1 MASAPAIAEAFTLLQ
16 AGDAAAAL
24 EASQRVVQSHPSSAR
39 AHLAAGIALR
49 LLGRLAES
57 QASLERAAALDPRD
71 YAVAYEAAVVFQ
83 LRGDPVQA
91 LAQFHRAA
99 ALRPDFFAAHFS
111 AGVLQFERK
120 EWASAIASF
129 RAALAIDAAN
139 VEALLNLGQALC
151 EHGDED
157 EGESAIA
164 RAIALDPRHAAG
176 RHAMGW
182 ALHRRKRTAEALA
195 HFQAAATANPR
206 EPDWQLSVAKA
217 LGDLGR
223 HAEAEEAY
231 VRALSADPDHFLTL
245 RSFGRYS
252 ASRGNFARAAK
263 LFTEALRR
271 CPADE
276 ELPMFLA
283 QVELLLGRWDAAW
296 TAYAKRD
303 TRLQF
308 EHTLEALGS
317 RYVVPGMAVLAGREV
332 SLVAEQGLGDNLFFL
347 RFAPALKAAGTRLRF
362 AGEPRLHPLL
372 ARSGLFESFDA
383 NAVSQPSAGWLPIM
397 VGDLP
402 SVVAGNGQSYLPPL
416 PLPPDA
422 ARVAKW
428 RSALES
434 AGPRP
439 WIGVTWRAGTPS
451 AQVAHALY
459 KTVPIDGLFAALR
472 PLGGT
477 VIALQRRCEPRE
489 LDEARRALG
498 APVHDFSGA
507 NDDLEDALALV
518 SLLDRHVGVSNTNTH
533 LAAAAGAAGDV
544 LVAFPPEWRWRIEGD
559 SPWFPGFR
567 VHRQS
572 LDGDWGKALEGLQK
586 KGAEHIFT
594 A

>member
-16 AGDAAAAL
+16 SGNAAAAL
-24 EASQRVVQSHPSSAR
+24 EASQRVVQSQPGNAR

-49 LLGRLAES
+49 LLGRLVES
-57 QASLERAAALDPRD
+57 QAALERAASLDARD
-71 YAVAYEAAVVFQ
+71 YAVAYETAVVFQ

-120 EWASAIASF
+120 DWASAVASF
-129 RAALAIDAAN
+129 RAALAVDAAH

-151 EHGDED
+151 EQGEED
-157 EGESAIA
+157 AGESAIA
-164 RAIALDPRHAAG
+164 RAIALDPHHAAG

-182 ALHRRKRTAEALA
+182 ALHRRKRTADALE
-195 HFQAAATANPR
+195 HFRAAAAANPR
-206 EPDWQLSVAKA
+206 DPDWQLSVAKA

-231 VRALSADPDHFLTL
+231 VRALSADPDHFVTL
-245 RSFGRYS
+245 RAFGRYS

-263 LFTEALRR
+263 LFAEALRR
-271 CPADE
+271 GPADE

-296 TAYAKRD
+296 AAYARRE

-308 EHTLEALGS
+308 EQALEALGS
-317 RYVVPGMAVLAGREV
+317 RYLVPEMPALAGRQV

-347 RFAPALKAAGTRLRF
+347 RFAPALKAAGVKLRF

-383 NAVSQPSAGWLPIM
+383 NAIAQPSARWQPIL

-402 SVVAGNGQSYLPPL
+402 VVVAGSGDPFLPAL
-416 PLPPDA
+416 RVPPDA
-422 ARVAKW
+422 ARLAKW
-428 RSALES
+428 RSALEG

-451 AQVAHALY
+451 EQVAHALH
-459 KTVPIDGLFAALR
+459 KAVPLDGLFAAVKR
-472 PLGGT
+472 LGGT
-477 VIALQRRCEPRE
+477 VVALQRRPDAGE
-489 LDEARRALG
+489 LEDAARALG

-507 NDDLEDALALV
+507 NDDPEDALALV
-518 SLLDRHVGVSNTNTH
+518 SLLDRHVGVSNTNMH
-533 LAAAAGAAGDV
+533 LAAAAGTTADV

-559 SPWFPGFR
+559 SPWFPGLR

-572 LDGDWGKALEGLQK
+572 RDGDWSQAL
-586 KGAEHIFT
+586 GAL
-594 A
+594 